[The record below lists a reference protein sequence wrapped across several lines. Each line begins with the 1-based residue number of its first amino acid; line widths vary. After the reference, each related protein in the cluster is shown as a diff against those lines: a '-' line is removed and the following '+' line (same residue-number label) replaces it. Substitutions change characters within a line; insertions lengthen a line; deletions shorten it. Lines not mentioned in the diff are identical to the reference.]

1 MDRVRGGKE
10 GKRERKRK
18 TEKKKEREKEK
29 PGEVFTDS
37 YKWRDQELVR
47 FQGSD

>member
-10 GKRERKRK
+10 GKRERER
-18 TEKKKEREKEK
+18 EEQKKKEREKEK

-37 YKWRDQELVR
+37 YK
-47 FQGSD
+47 